1 MLSVLDASPQ
11 FRIRMGFSS
20 KQRTMVLLICGCCA
34 YSKIEKDDKSPGE
47 ESDISDDDTG
57 KR

>member
-1 MLSVLDASPQ
+1 MLSVLGFKTQ

-20 KQRTMVLLICGCCA
+20 KQRAMVLLICGCCA